1 VFFKFSLPFLYS
13 KNVKLIDMKQLLVY
27 LSVAVFIISCNSNMP
42 ASSTNGMDSVMAA
55 MSAKDSILEKNKA
68 TALASVQAFSSGK
81 MDDAFKDVSTDAV
94 DYGDGMMAPVKGLDS
109 IKSMVK
115 GFLNAF
121 PDYKG
126 ENFMVIGDGN
136 HVAVFADYTGTFK
149 NPMMGMK
156 PTGKSFKVKDV
167 DLFTFND
174 AGKITEHRSVQS
186 GKTIMEMVGAKMK

>member
-1 VFFKFSLPFLYS
+1 MSTTP
-13 KNVKLIDMKQLLVY
+13 
-27 LSVAVFIISCNSNMP
+27 
-42 ASSTNGMDSVMAA
+42 TNGMDSVMAA
-55 MSAKDSILEKNKA
+55 MAAKDSVLEKNKA

-81 MDDAFKDVSTDAV
+81 LDDAFKDVTSDAV
-94 DYGDGMMAPVKGLDS
+94 DYGDGMMAPVKGQDS
-109 IKSMVK
+109 IKAMVK

-126 ENFMVIGDGN
+126 ENFLVIGDGN

-149 NPMMGMK
+149 NAMGGMK

-174 AGKITEHRSVQS
+174 AGKITEHRSIQS
-186 GKTIMEMVGAKMK
+186 GKTLMEMVGAKMK